1 MLSTSTPG
9 GGGIGVRRGVSP
21 RRCLSGFVEARKQ
34 VGIRI
39 AWFGQ
44 CLDDGPRGTA
54 ERHAARSSLGGG
66 QGDGVVPDVAPRVLP
81 DAETGIGAQSGN
93 GGFRRRGWPRRA
105 CLCSPRR
112 TTRRR
117 ACARSIS
124 PCRAMMTRRDFPSM
138 RVCTMHAFAPDRWTR
153 NPKPG
158 SAGRISSRSG
168 AAGFVP
174 PPLPLQVD
182 EKRGVERY
190 SVRHGFSGAASASVP
205 HPGPRVPFR
214 SSPASARTR
223 QACRLPF
230 AARVACPRRRSAGLV
245 RKPNHQRLPRPRG
258 RRSRGA

>member
-21 RRCLSGFVEARKQ
+21 WRCLSGFGEARKQ

-54 ERHAARSSLGGG
+54 ERHAARSSLGVG

-124 PCRAMMTRRDFPSM
+124 PCRAMTTRRDFPSM
-138 RVCTMHAFAPDRWTR
+138 RVCTIHAFAPDRWTR

-158 SAGRISSRSG
+158 SARSNQ
-168 AAGFVP
+168 F
-174 PPLPLQVD
+174 QV
-182 EKRGVERY
+182 
-190 SVRHGFSGAASASVP
+190 
-205 HPGPRVPFR
+205 
-214 SSPASARTR
+214 
-223 QACRLPF
+223 
-230 AARVACPRRRSAGLV
+230 
-245 RKPNHQRLPRPRG
+245 RG
-258 RRSRGA
+258 RRLRSAAAPAAGRSETWCRTLFCPPRILRRRIGELCRIQALECRFAHDRQALERGKHAGCRSRLGWPDRTCGSAPSSTSWSTK

>member
-1 MLSTSTPG
+1 MTARAAP
-9 GGGIGVRRGVSP
+9 P
-21 RRCLSGFVEARKQ
+21 SGT
-34 VGIRI
+34 
-39 AWFGQ
+39 
-44 CLDDGPRGTA
+44 L
-54 ERHAARSSLGGG
+54 RSSLGGG

-117 ACARSIS
+117 ACARSFS

-158 SAGRISSRSG
+158 SAGRTSSSSRSG

-182 EKRGVERY
+182 QKRGVERY
-190 SVRHGFSGAASASVP
+190 AVRHGFSGAASASCAASRPSSAVSLITGKRSNAASMP
-205 HPGPRVPFR
+205 AAVRGSGGQIPGAHVSRRVGTTVR
-214 SSPASARTR
+214 CLDAD
-223 QACRLPF
+223 
-230 AARVACPRRRSAGLV
+230 RRGLV
-245 RKPNHQRLPRPRG
+245 RPPH
-258 RRSRGA
+258 RSRILGSAPSSTSWSTK

>member
-117 ACARSIS
+117 ACARSFS

-158 SAGRISSRSG
+158 SPVESVPGPGPRASFRRRSRCRSIRNVVSN
-168 AAGFVP
+168 AI
-174 PPLPLQVD
+174 L
-182 EKRGVERY
+182 
-190 SVRHGFSGAASASVP
+190 SATDSPAPHRRVVP

-230 AARVACPRRRSAGLV
+230 AARVARWHA
-245 RKPNHQRLPRPRG
+245 
-258 RRSRGA
+258 

>member
-105 CLCSPRR
+105 CLSPSCFDCSPRR
-112 TTRRR
+112 TTRRTGLRQVHLSVPGDDDTPGLPLDAGLHDPRLR
-117 ACARSIS
+117 AGPVDAQ
-124 PCRAMMTRRDFPSM
+124 PEAGQP
-138 RVCTMHAFAPDRWTR
+138 
-153 NPKPG
+153 
-158 SAGRISSRSG
+158 GRISSRSG

-190 SVRHGFSGAASASVP
+190 SVPHGLSGATSASCAAS
-205 HPGPRVPFR
+205 R
-214 SSPASARTR
+214 PASAASLRTGNR
-223 QACRLPF
+223 SN
-230 AARVACPRRRSAGLV
+230 AASMPAAV
-245 RKPNHQRLPRPRG
+245 RGSGGQIALADQRPPRPRG